1 MPCAYQGVQ
10 TPDQVLVV
18 YHSVDLGNGCVR
30 YDEIENYDLGSD
42 PSELENLF
50 PAPPGTAEARLQRSL
65 RAEAA
70 ELSDC
75 SGIPGRDPEPPSG
88 HYCQ

>member
-1 MPCAYQGVQ
+1 MFVPPGPGRGVCE
-10 TPDQVLVV
+10 PDNEVE
-18 YHSVDLGNGCVR
+18 H
-30 YDEIENYDLGSD
+30 YDLSTD
-42 PSELENLF
+42 PFELNNLY
-50 PAPPGTAEARLQRSL
+50 PAPPGTAEAGLEQSL
-65 RAEAA
+65 STEAA